1 MIDGRSLT
9 LRLDKVMGDSEND
22 TVIEPVLERQ
32 LA

>member
-9 LRLDKVMGDSEND
+9 LRLDKVMGDEELD
-22 TVIEPVLERQ
+22 TMIEPVLERQ